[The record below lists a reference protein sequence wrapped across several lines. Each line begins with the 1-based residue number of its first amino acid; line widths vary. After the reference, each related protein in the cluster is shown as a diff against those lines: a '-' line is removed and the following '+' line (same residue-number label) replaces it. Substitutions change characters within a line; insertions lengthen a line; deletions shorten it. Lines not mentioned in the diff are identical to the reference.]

1 MNKDKIKEIIEQI
14 DKSKN
19 IIAEERDRLRDIY
32 TDLSMALES
41 FDEGVEGLEIG
52 IDTIRNAIDDLSI
65 VV

>member
-32 TDLSMALES
+32 TDLYMALES